1 MSGKI
6 FAIMSAENL
15 IPDCPFRSGV
25 SGKYKLL
32 IKGVKPKIGSYEYGL
47 EDAEGKEYEAVAKEH
62 YSEGELLRCMVFLVN
77 Q

>member
-15 IPDCPFRSGV
+15 IPDSPFRSGV

-32 IKGVKPKIGSYEYGL
+32 IKDVTPKFGSYEYDL
-47 EDAEGKEYEAVAKEH
+47 VDAEGKEYKAAEKEH
-62 YSEGELLRCMVFLVN
+62 YSEGELIRCMVSLVI

>member
-15 IPDCPFRSGV
+15 IPDCPFRSDV

-32 IKGVKPKIGSYEYGL
+32 IKDVTPKFGSYEYELMDG
-47 EDAEGKEYEAVAKEH
+47 DGREYKATAKEH
-62 YSEGELLRCMVFLVN
+62 YSEGELIRCMVSLVI